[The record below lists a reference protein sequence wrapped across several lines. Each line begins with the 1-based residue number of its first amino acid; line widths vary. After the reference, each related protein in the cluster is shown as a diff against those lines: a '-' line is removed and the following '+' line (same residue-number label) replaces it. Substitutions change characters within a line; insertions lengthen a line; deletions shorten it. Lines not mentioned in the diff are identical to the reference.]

1 MAMRGAIQ
9 ISSSVRYTPE
19 MAREFAFQAAIAAG
33 AGEAAARSLANA
45 TVAAEL
51 CGRPSVGFA
60 HLPDYLDGFA
70 TGRIAGRAEPEINF
84 PTPAAIRV
92 DAKGGIAQ
100 LGFDRAFDSL
110 LSRAALYGLT
120 LFTQQNSYTAGE
132 LGYYTRRL
140 AEAGLV
146 ALAASNGPALLTAG
160 AGRKPVYGTNP
171 MAFAAPTG
179 NAPPLVIDQASSAT
193 AFVNVRRAAEIE
205 EAIPAGWAVDA
216 DGKPTTD
223 ARQAIKGALLAF
235 GGARGA
241 NIALMVEVL
250 AAGLTG
256 ANWSLDAPSFAEG
269 TDSPGIGLFL
279 IALSPALL
287 APDFSTRLASQVER
301 LTASGIHIPG
311 RTPIADEIELPQA
324 LVDAIKEHG
333 KS

>member
-1 MAMRGAIQ
+1 MRGVIQ
-9 ISSSVRYTPE
+9 ISGNVRYTPE
-19 MAREFAFQAAIAAG
+19 DAREFAVRAAMAAG

-51 CGRPSVGFA
+51 CGRPAVGFA
-60 HLPDYLDGFA
+60 HFLDYLDGFA
-70 TGRIAGRAEPEINF
+70 AGRIAGGADHEIDF

-100 LGFDRAFDSL
+100 LGFDRAFDVL
-110 LSRAALYGLT
+110 LARASLYGLA

-132 LGYYTRRL
+132 LGYYARRL

-146 ALAASNGPALLTAG
+146 ALIAGNGPAQMTAG

-171 MAFAAPTG
+171 MAFAAPVE

-193 AFVNVRRAAEIE
+193 AFVNVRRAADMA
-205 EAIPAGWAVDA
+205 EAIPAAWAIDA

-223 ARQAIKGALLAF
+223 AREAIKGALLAF

-241 NIALMVEVL
+241 NIALMVEIL

-269 TDSPGIGLFL
+269 TTSPGAGLL
-279 IALSPALL
+279 VIALSPTLL
-287 APDFSTRLASQVER
+287 APDFSARLASQVER
-301 LTASGIHIPG
+301 LAGSGIHIPG
-311 RTPIADEIELPQA
+311 RTPISDEIVLPRA
-324 LVDAIKEHG
+324 LVDAIEDYG
-333 KS
+333 KA